1 VLDVN
6 GTRIDNDQNE
16 DITKM
21 CVVNASNVYSMTPT
35 GDAHVDTTIP
45 GFQMFDSTTITND
58 VFGMSK
64 KSTTE
69 LLSHHMCVRGG
80 SDLHC
85 CGNYSYVGE
94 VQYRDDK

>member
-1 VLDVN
+1 
-6 GTRIDNDQNE
+6 
-16 DITKM
+16 M
-21 CVVNASNVYSMTPT
+21 CVVNASNFYSMTPT
-35 GDAHVDTTIP
+35 GAGDTTIP
-45 GFQMFDSTTITND
+45 GFEMFGSTLTDD

-64 KSTTE
+64 KSDTE
-69 LLSHHMCVRGG
+69 LLNHHMCVRGG